1 MPDMVATPPAINI
14 SLWDKLDEKSTN
26 QTLEEKAEEQL
37 KILTRQIPVK
47 NALLIDSPNKDQCSL
62 VEFLE
67 NSGYKVTVDGGL
79 GVNIKNYITDVRGP
93 GYGVLVM
100 PQTEDNMALAR
111 WAVSLESITAP
122 VVIFYGPK
130 ADMKTANALGAYAVR
145 DIADFEKLV
154 KRLTPEDKKENE
166 SMLDTGEAEKMP
178 QLEAK
183 PAPYAAA
190 KPGRITQQI
199 SVVRDA
205 LGNLA
210 ASAQETY
217 KRK

>member
-1 MPDMVATPPAINI
+1 
-14 SLWDKLDEKSTN
+14 
-26 QTLEEKAEEQL
+26 
-37 KILTRQIPVK
+37 
-47 NALLIDSPNKDQCSL
+47 
-62 VEFLE
+62 
-67 NSGYKVTVDGGL
+67 
-79 GVNIKNYITDVRGP
+79 
-93 GYGVLVM
+93 
-100 PQTEDNMALAR
+100 
-111 WAVSLESITAP
+111 
-122 VVIFYGPK
+122 
-130 ADMKTANALGAYAVR
+130 
-145 DIADFEKLV
+145 
-154 KRLTPEDKKENE
+154 
-166 SMLDTGEAEKMP
+166 MP